1 MGTFYLNYLKKQA
14 LDGIHPEV
22 YHCGKSSAPD
32 RGHLLRRGQSAQHL
46 HLSFILVAGMFLL
59 LLQAATRLSATIDE
73 GFHITSGYEYLRTG
87 RMQLLDEHVP
97 LAKALL
103 AWPLFFV
110 PDLMPPE
117 QAEGYAEGNLI
128 RVAQGTVLAYRPIDR
143 VIVACRIPVAL
154 LTLVLAATVY
164 RWAADRFGPG
174 AGLLALTLF
183 ALDPNILAHGSLA
196 TTDLGATAFIFWAV
210 WAFARY
216 LERPRWREWWLAG
229 LMLGLAQGAKLT
241 AALLI
246 PLLGIW
252 GLVVAVRRAG
262 HSPARALGRW
272 SLFYGGM
279 LLVAALTLW
288 ALYRFEVRPVTGF
301 AAGIPLPAASHIER
315 WLRLR
320 ENLAYGREAFLLG
333 QNRMHGW
340 WLYFPVAFALKTPL
354 PTLLMI
360 FLGLV
365 SGMGRRKTGNSR
377 WDLLLFPTVYGLFSL
392 TSTINIGYR
401 HLLPVL
407 PFLFVLAGRSGAE
420 ADSQAKACA
429 TSQAKAC
436 ATLQAKACATSQ
448 AKARAT
454 SQAEA
459 CATYRHVSRF
469 TYYLLLSWLA
479 LGTLRVSPHY
489 LAFFNELAGGP
500 DNGWRYLAD
509 SNTDWGQA
517 LKDLAAYQ
525 REHNLGPVKLS
536 LFTFLDPATYGVE
549 YEPIA
554 PMTGA
559 PPVLPRRFRPEPGI
573 YAISATTLDGVP
585 LPLPSMYDWFRH
597 REPAARIGHVMFI
610 YQVTESDGK
619 WIAQCTQPVV
629 PLTTEAIAEG
639 FGLPDLRQITYDCE
653 QSWVFPVGGEV
664 AGWYVRSVPG
674 IDRLRWPRES
684 IHLEW
689 WPQWVRHL
697 PLEGLRL
704 SYVQPTPGDLPPFS
718 IWEWTP
724 QPILPPA
731 APEEGVVVLDD
742 TLAFLGYDAPPAG
755 RPGETIEVLTYW
767 RVLARPARPLSL
779 MLHLTGAGEVPV
791 TVGDGLGVP
800 VDQWQPGD
808 VIVQRH
814 RLVIPPDTAS
824 GPYQLSTGA
833 YWLDT
838 LERLNAEGSD
848 IIEVTTLQVQ

>member
-1 MGTFYLNYLKKQA
+1 
-14 LDGIHPEV
+14 
-22 YHCGKSSAPD
+22 
-32 RGHLLRRGQSAQHL
+32 LRRHPRVRCL
-46 HLSFILVAGMFLL
+46 HLSILLLAWMFLL

-87 RMQLLDEHVP
+87 QMHLLDEHVP

-110 PDLMPPE
+110 PDLTPPE

-128 RVAQGTVLAYRPIDR
+128 RVAQRTVLAYRPIDR

-164 RWAADRFGPG
+164 RWAADRFSSG

-183 ALDPNILAHGSLA
+183 VLDPNMLAHGSLA

-246 PLLGIW
+246 PLLGVW
-252 GLVVAVRRAG
+252 GLVVAVCRADR
-262 HSPARALGRW
+262 SPARALGRW

-288 ALYRFEVRPVTGF
+288 ALYGFEVRLVTGL

-315 WLRLR
+315 WLRLQ

-340 WLYFPVAFALKTPL
+340 WLYFPIAFALKTPL
-354 PTLLMI
+354 PTLLLL

-365 SGMGRRKTGNSR
+365 RGMGGQKAGKSS
-377 WDLLLFPTVYGLFSL
+377 WDLLLFPAVYGLFSL
-392 TSTINIGYR
+392 TSTLNIGYR

-407 PFLFVLAGRSGAE
+407 PFLFILAGRLGT
-420 ADSQAKACA
+420 QAKARATLQAEACA
-429 TSQAKAC
+429 TSQAE
-436 ATLQAKACATSQ
+436 
-448 AKARAT
+448 ARAT
-454 SQAEA
+454 YSLLPTPYSLLRTA
-459 CATYRHVSRF
+459 C
-469 TYYLLLSWLA
+469 LSWLA
-479 LGTLRVSPHY
+479 LGTLRISPHY

-509 SNTDWGQA
+509 SNTDWGQT
-517 LKDLAAYQ
+517 LKDLAVYQ
-525 REHNLGPVKLS
+525 RKHNLGPVKLS
-536 LFTFLDPATYGVE
+536 LFTFLDPAAYGVE

-597 REPAARIGHVMFI
+597 REPVAKIGHVMFL
-610 YQVTESDGK
+610 YQVTESDGR

-629 PLTTEAIAEG
+629 PLTPEAIAEG
-639 FGLPDLRQITYDCE
+639 FGLPDLRQIVYDCE
-653 QSWVFPVGGEV
+653 QSWVFPAGGEV

-674 IDRLRWPRES
+674 IDRLRWPQES

-689 WPQWVRHL
+689 WPRWVKRLLLDGLHL
-697 PLEGLRL
+697 N
-704 SYVQPTPGDLPPFS
+704 YVQPTPGDLPPFA
-718 IWEWTP
+718 IWEWAARAVV
-724 QPILPPA
+724 PPTV
-731 APEEGVVVLDD
+731 PEKGPVVLDE
-742 TLAFLGYDAPPAG
+742 TLAFLGCDAPPTA

-779 MLHLTGAGEVPV
+779 MLHLTGAGEVPAA
-791 TVGDGLGVP
+791 VGDGLGVP

-808 VIVQRH
+808 IIVQRH
-814 RLVIPPDTAS
+814 ILKIPELVESDSLRLYS
-824 GPYQLSTGA
+824 GA

-838 LERLNAEGSD
+838 MTRLTTMHGEYSIKLCPLE
-848 IIEVTTLQVQ
+848 VK

>member
-1 MGTFYLNYLKKQA
+1 MRHDQHN
-14 LDGIHPEV
+14 
-22 YHCGKSSAPD
+22 
-32 RGHLLRRGQSAQHL
+32 RHLYF
-46 HLSFILVAGMFLL
+46 SFLLVAGMFLL

-87 RMQLLDEHVP
+87 QMHLLDEHVP

-103 AWPLFFV
+103 AWPLFLV

-117 QAEGYAEGNLI
+117 QAEGYADGNLI
-128 RVAQGTVLAYRPIDR
+128 RVAQETVLAYRPIDQ
-143 VIVACRIPVAL
+143 VIVTCRIPVAL
-154 LTLVLAATVY
+154 LTLVLAASVY
-164 RWAADRFGPG
+164 RWAADRFGSG

-196 TTDLGATAFIFWAV
+196 TTDLGATAFIFWAF

-252 GLVVAVRRAG
+252 GLVVTVRRAG

-315 WLRLR
+315 WLRLQ

-340 WLYFPVAFALKTPL
+340 WLYFPIAFTLKTPL
-354 PTLLMI
+354 PTLLLL

-365 SGMGRRKTGNSR
+365 RRLEQRKTGESS
-377 WDLLLFPTVYGLFSL
+377 WDLLLFPAVYGLFSL
-392 TSTINIGYR
+392 TSTLNIGYR

-429 TSQAKAC
+429 TSQAKARATSQAKAC

-448 AKARAT
+448 AKAR
-454 SQAEA
+454 
-459 CATYRHVSRF
+459 ATYRHVSRF

-509 SNTDWGQA
+509 SNTDWGQT
-517 LKDLAAYQ
+517 LKDLAVYQ
-525 REHNLGPVKLS
+525 RKHNLGPVKLS
-536 LFTFLDPATYGVE
+536 LFTFLDPAAYGVE

-585 LPLPSMYDWFRH
+585 LPLSSMYDWFRH
-597 REPAARIGHVMFI
+597 REPIARIGHVMFI

-653 QSWVFPVGGEV
+653 QSWVFPAGGEV

-674 IDRLRWPRES
+674 IDRLRRPRES

>member
-1 MGTFYLNYLKKQA
+1 
-14 LDGIHPEV
+14 
-22 YHCGKSSAPD
+22 
-32 RGHLLRRGQSAQHL
+32 
-46 HLSFILVAGMFLL
+46 MFLL

-87 RMQLLDEHVP
+87 QMHLLDEHVP

-143 VIVACRIPVAL
+143 VIVACRIPVVL
-154 LTLVLAATVY
+154 LTLVLAATVH
-164 RWAADRFGPG
+164 RRAVDRFGSG
-174 AGLLALTLF
+174 AGLLALTLCV
-183 ALDPNILAHGSLA
+183 LDPNILAHGSLA

-216 LERPRWREWWLAG
+216 LKRPRWREWWLAG
-229 LMLGLAQGAKLT
+229 LMLGLAQSAKLT

-252 GLVVAVRRAG
+252 GLVVAVRRADR
-262 HSPARALGRW
+262 SPARALGRW

-288 ALYRFEVRPVTGF
+288 ALYGFEVRPVTGL

-315 WLRLR
+315 WLRLQ

-340 WLYFPVAFALKTPL
+340 WLYFPIAFILKTPL
-354 PTLLMI
+354 PTLLLL

-365 SGMGRRKTGNSR
+365 RGVERRKTGESS
-377 WDLLLFPTVYGLFSL
+377 WDLLLFPAVYGLFSL
-392 TSTINIGYR
+392 TSTLNIGYR

-407 PFLFVLAGRSGAE
+407 PFLFIIAGRLSIQAE
-420 ADSQAKACA
+420 AC
-429 TSQAKAC
+429 T
-436 ATLQAKACATSQ
+436 TSQ

-454 SQAEA
+454 LQ
-459 CATYRHVSRF
+459 YVSRF
-469 TYYLLLSWLA
+469 TYSSLLVWLA
-479 LGTLRVSPHY
+479 LGTLRISPHY

-509 SNTDWGQA
+509 SNTDWGQT
-517 LKDLAAYQ
+517 LKDLAVYQ
-525 REHNLGPVKLS
+525 RKHNLGPVKLS
-536 LFTFLDPATYGVE
+536 LFTFLDPAAYGVE

-597 REPAARIGHVMFI
+597 REPVARIGHVMFL

-639 FGLPDLRQITYDCE
+639 FGLPDLRQIVYDCE
-653 QSWVFPVGGEV
+653 QSWVFPAGGEV

-689 WPQWVRHL
+689 WPQWVRRL

-704 SYVQPTPGDLPPFS
+704 NYVQPTPGLLPPFA
-718 IWEWTP
+718 IWEWTR
-724 QPILPPA
+724 QIILPPA
-731 APEEGVVVLDD
+731 TPEEGMVVLDD
-742 TLAFLGYDAPPAG
+742 TLAFLGYEAPPTA
-755 RPGETIEVLTYW
+755 RPGETIEILTYW

-779 MLHLTGAGEVPV
+779 MLHLTGAGEIPV
-791 TVGDGLGVP
+791 AVGDGLGVP
-800 VDQWQPGD
+800 LEQWQPGD
-808 VIVQRH
+808 IIVQRH
-814 RLVIPPDTAS
+814 RLVIPQDTAS
-824 GPYQLSTGA
+824 GPYQLTTGA

-848 IIEVTTLQVQ
+848 LIEITPVQVR

>member
-1 MGTFYLNYLKKQA
+1 
-14 LDGIHPEV
+14 
-22 YHCGKSSAPD
+22 
-32 RGHLLRRGQSAQHL
+32 
-46 HLSFILVAGMFLL
+46 
-59 LLQAATRLSATIDE
+59 
-73 GFHITSGYEYLRTG
+73 
-87 RMQLLDEHVP
+87 
-97 LAKALL
+97 
-103 AWPLFFV
+103 
-110 PDLMPPE
+110 
-117 QAEGYAEGNLI
+117 
-128 RVAQGTVLAYRPIDR
+128 
-143 VIVACRIPVAL
+143 
-154 LTLVLAATVY
+154 
-164 RWAADRFGPG
+164 
-174 AGLLALTLF
+174 
-183 ALDPNILAHGSLA
+183 
-196 TTDLGATAFIFWAV
+196 
-210 WAFARY
+210 
-216 LERPRWREWWLAG
+216 
-229 LMLGLAQGAKLT
+229 
-241 AALLI
+241 
-246 PLLGIW
+246 
-252 GLVVAVRRAG
+252 
-262 HSPARALGRW
+262 
-272 SLFYGGM
+272 
-279 LLVAALTLW
+279 
-288 ALYRFEVRPVTGF
+288 
-301 AAGIPLPAASHIER
+301 
-315 WLRLR
+315 
-320 ENLAYGREAFLLG
+320 
-333 QNRMHGW
+333 
-340 WLYFPVAFALKTPL
+340 
-354 PTLLMI
+354 
-360 FLGLV
+360 
-365 SGMGRRKTGNSR
+365 
-377 WDLLLFPTVYGLFSL
+377 
-392 TSTINIGYR
+392 
-401 HLLPVL
+401 
-407 PFLFVLAGRSGAE
+407 
-420 ADSQAKACA
+420 
-429 TSQAKAC
+429 
-436 ATLQAKACATSQ
+436 
-448 AKARAT
+448 
-454 SQAEA
+454 
-459 CATYRHVSRF
+459 
-469 TYYLLLSWLA
+469 
-479 LGTLRVSPHY
+479 
-489 LAFFNELAGGP
+489 
-500 DNGWRYLAD
+500 
-509 SNTDWGQA
+509 
-517 LKDLAAYQ
+517 
-525 REHNLGPVKLS
+525 
-536 LFTFLDPATYGVE
+536 
-549 YEPIA
+549 
-554 PMTGA
+554 MTGA